1 MSWSRKTSTANRS
14 IPVSIAAT
22 SSRLTGWVMSIPETS
37 PAKSGFIGRMAMAI
51 SPSRLL
57 VEAGRVVPEE
67 LAPGVRLEA
76 RPGENVVH
84 RVGELALRVR
94 IVGGVHQ
101 DIVSEHAGHVVEQI
115 LALVALD
122 GAEEAPAGQILAR

>member
-14 IPVSIAAT
+14 IPASIAAT
-22 SSRLTGWVMSIPETS
+22 SSRLTGRVMSIPETS
-37 PAKSGFIGRMAMAI
+37 PANSGVIGRMAMAI

-57 VEAGRVVPEE
+57 VEASRVVPQE

-76 RPGENVVH
+76 RPGEDVIH

-94 IVGGVHQ
+94 IVGGVHLHV
-101 DIVSEHAGHVVEQI
+101 VSEPAGHVCERV
-115 LALVALD
+115 LARV
-122 GAEEAPAGQILAR
+122 GPAG